1 MSGVVY
7 PKKGVSIFRGKCPPM
22 TPSLFS
28 LLFLY
33 VIYKIMADSDPSS
46 GNKRRRNENENKN
59 ENYEN
64 YEIKHDSKRW
74 RVEEEESKKTLP
86 ERVEEKEK
94 TLPERVEESE
104 ILKANE
110 AIEKPDDIE
119 KAKKLIEK
127 GRPVIFLV
135 GRMNPPTPGHIY
147 LIRTLIEKALELK
160 AIPRAYI
167 TLTHNEEKIKKLKK
181 KPEPIM
187 YINKNPNTK
196 NKTRAYVKH
205 KNYENPL
212 SPAEKEKFIKK
223 MTINQGIL
231 SEEQANEVIV
241 IDKYCNGIYNALKC
255 AKIEFLKMNGID
267 LDDTMRNDLNRL
279 IESKLYFL
287 MGEEEDPAEQ
297 AQRNKYCDKSEYN
310 VNCIFIERE
319 KPKGENGAEV
329 KSMSGSKIRL
339 LAAGQN
345 PDYEKVIEF
354 YNGFLNREDAKE
366 LIQAIRIGVDLK
378 NPILFGGKKTRK
390 IKKTQTKKQ
399 TKKINKK
406 NKQKNSNKKLKQKT
420 QTKETKKLKKKQ
432 TKKQTKKNKKTK
444 MKSFKNKDFFQ
455 KV

>member
-1 MSGVVY
+1 
-7 PKKGVSIFRGKCPPM
+7 
-22 TPSLFS
+22 
-28 LLFLY
+28 
-33 VIYKIMADSDPSS
+33 
-46 GNKRRRNENENKN
+46 
-59 ENYEN
+59 
-64 YEIKHDSKRW
+64 
-74 RVEEEESKKTLP
+74 
-86 ERVEEKEK
+86 
-94 TLPERVEESE
+94 
-104 ILKANE
+104 
-110 AIEKPDDIE
+110 
-119 KAKKLIEK
+119 
-127 GRPVIFLV
+127 
-135 GRMNPPTPGHIY
+135 
-147 LIRTLIEKALELK
+147 
-160 AIPRAYI
+160 
-167 TLTHNEEKIKKLKK
+167 
-181 KPEPIM
+181 M
-187 YINKNPNTK
+187 YINKNTNTK

-267 LDDTMRNDLNRL
+267 LDDTMRSDNDLNLL

-287 MGEEEDPAEQ
+287 MGEEEDPVEQ
-297 AQRNKYCDKSEYN
+297 AQRNIYCDKSKYN

-406 NKQKNSNKKLKQKT
+406 TKTSKNKQKTNKKQKKLKQKK
-420 QTKETKKLKKKQ
+420 QKNSKKNKQKNKQKK
-432 TKKQTKKNKKTK
+432 TKKQK
-444 MKSFKNKDFFQ
+444 
-455 KV
+455 